1 MSQKSLT
8 SFLFDMDGT
17 LVDSAAGL
25 AGAVNDVRASFGF
38 PPLPAA
44 DFREAASEGSASLL
58 RVGFG
63 VTPENPRYPSLR
75 ESFFTAYE
83 ARCRKPTL
91 FPGVTELL
99 AALDR
104 KGLVWGIV
112 TNKPQEFAEAIA
124 ASTPAMARCAIVVG
138 SRPGVPLKPAP
149 DGILRT
155 LKDLTLKPEQTLYT
169 GDDRRDIEA
178 GKAAGTS
185 TLLALWGYRPKDA
198 DTSLWAPDFTASSP
212 EDIIRLLP

>member
-1 MSQKSLT
+1 MYPLRIEEESIARNL
-8 SFLFDMDGT
+8 L
-17 LVDSAAGL
+17 DSREKLPQEVRNLGYNAAI
-25 AGAVNDVRASFGF
+25 
-38 PPLPAA
+38 
-44 DFREAASEGSASLL
+44 
-58 RVGFG
+58 
-63 VTPENPRYPSLR
+63 
-75 ESFFTAYE
+75 
-83 ARCRKPTL
+83 
-91 FPGVTELL
+91 
-99 AALDR
+99 DR

-149 DGILRT
+149 DGILRA
-155 LKDLTLKPEQTLYT
+155 LKELALKPDQTLYT

>member
-1 MSQKSLT
+1 M
-8 SFLFDMDGT
+8 
-17 LVDSAAGL
+17 
-25 AGAVNDVRASFGF
+25 
-38 PPLPAA
+38 
-44 DFREAASEGSASLL
+44 
-58 RVGFG
+58 
-63 VTPENPRYPSLR
+63 TPENPRYPSLR

-99 AALDR
+99 AAIDR

-149 DGILRT
+149 DGILRA
-155 LKDLTLKPEQTLYT
+155 LKELALKPEQTLYT

-198 DTSLWAPDFTASSP
+198 DTSLWARTLRP
-212 EDIIRLLP
+212 RLLRTSSGSFPERGRKTALCPAHKKSNALI

>member
-44 DFREAASEGSASLL
+44 DFREA
-58 RVGFG
+58 
-63 VTPENPRYPSLR
+63 NPRYPSLR

-99 AALDR
+99 AAIDR

-149 DGILRT
+149 DGILRA
-155 LKDLTLKPEQTLYT
+155 LKELALKPEQTLYT

>member
-1 MSQKSLT
+1 M
-8 SFLFDMDGT
+8 
-17 LVDSAAGL
+17 
-25 AGAVNDVRASFGF
+25 
-38 PPLPAA
+38 
-44 DFREAASEGSASLL
+44 
-58 RVGFG
+58 
-63 VTPENPRYPSLR
+63 TPENPRYPSLR

-99 AALDR
+99 AAIDR

-149 DGILRT
+149 DGILRA
-155 LKDLTLKPEQTLYT
+155 LKELALKPEQTLYT